1 MVIDLT
7 KTNTIPSLKNIDE
20 DIALQFYKKLNLDHS
35 SPSQE
40 NLSDSDWLVRYCH
53 FTQEDRRLMNISYR
67 MTAGVS
73 IGRASQRFVSKYMYD
88 AEKKILNEKISLDQ
102 IIEEELKEYDKYQ
115 AHNEVCQRKILFI

>member
-7 KTNTIPSLKNIDE
+7 KNNSISALNNFDE
-20 DIALQFYKKLNLDHS
+20 DLALSYYKKLNLDHS

-40 NLSDSDWLVRYCH
+40 AMSDSDWLIRYCH

-73 IGRASQRFVSKYMYD
+73 IGRASQRFVSKYMYE
-88 AEKKILNEKISLDQ
+88 AEKKISYMNPDIVSLY
-102 IIEEELKEYDKYQ
+102 IRSFL
-115 AHNEVCQRKILFI
+115 HHLLLTILLGYYSKTH